1 MPTTAHFNKIALNL
15 EVDTADVP
23 NIGDSKLFPINFAI
37 LDYGSMS
44 GVTLNPNETR
54 FFTNTKDAVQL
65 SPTDDGSATLIDS
78 DADVPSGTDA
88 SRLSD
93 LLPSESEFISLEP
106 GVMPP
111 ATSRDLLKHM
121 IDFNILKKVFAPEKG
136 IDYNTQEFSTLTS
149 SFSMDTQVWI
159 PMNLRLRQKKN
170 SVKDDL
176 SRMVSQTIYFNI
188 LLVSNSGM
196 MLMFL
201 VVPHLLH
208 MRMV

>member
-121 IDFNILKKVFAPEKG
+121 IDFNILKKVFHLKRALITIHKNSALLLQG
-136 IDYNTQEFSTLTS
+136 S
-149 SFSMDTQVWI
+149 SMDTQVWI
-159 PMNLRLRQKKN
+159 R
-170 SVKDDL
+170 
-176 SRMVSQTIYFNI
+176 
-188 LLVSNSGM
+188 
-196 MLMFL
+196 
-201 VVPHLLH
+201 
-208 MRMV
+208 